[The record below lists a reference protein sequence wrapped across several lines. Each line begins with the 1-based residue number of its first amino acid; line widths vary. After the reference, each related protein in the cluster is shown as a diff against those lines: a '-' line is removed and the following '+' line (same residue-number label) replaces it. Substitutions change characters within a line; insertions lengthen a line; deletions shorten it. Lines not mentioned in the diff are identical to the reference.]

1 MSSFSFS
8 MATTPSEGSV
18 GHETA
23 LSTDR
28 NQQVKLEVEEE
39 GLPRVAAGLRP
50 LPTGSFLEERAPL
63 EKNERFPR
71 STSCIVIVATNVSFA
86 GGANSRVTGELGIE
100 IELKM
105 TRLATAVAESVWRKI
120 GRGFLRHDNR
130 CPSTYSALRL
140 RPEPSSYKGC
150 SPRGNHRE
158 RSFSNQ
164 EGQASQPS
172 E

>member
-1 MSSFSFS
+1 MILSRGRRS
-8 MATTPSEGSV
+8 ATGISRLADPANRLLVRAHTIRKNTS
-18 GHETA
+18 A
-23 LSTDR
+23 FL
-28 NQQVKLEVEEE
+28 
-39 GLPRVAAGLRP
+39 AAI
-50 LPTGSFLEERAPL
+50 
-63 EKNERFPR
+63 
-71 STSCIVIVATNVSFA
+71 SCIATVATNVCLA
-86 GGANSRVTGELGIE
+86 DRANSGETSELGIE
-100 IELKM
+100 VELKM